1 MGFSNP
7 PVGPI
12 NFPRMQP
19 APSALSPGVPLRRRR
34 LVRRVTIAL
43 CVVLLSLVAGAAI
56 DAWAGRALTPR
67 GLMIGDMS
75 VGRLDRRS
83 FASFLGTLQGRYD
96 NTSITVKLSDRS
108 AVLNGRDVGL
118 EVDRSQ
124 LTQRAFSAGRTGNS
138 VARVSSYLRSVTRGS
153 TLSVPVDLD
162 EDRLRLALRDL
173 DAKFPDRPTDPT
185 LLFVES
191 QWIIEP
197 GKPGQVSDTT
207 NAAANITRRM
217 QQDPGAVIVE
227 VERILMPSNY
237 RETELQ
243 SLITAASSATDAPL
257 VVQAATSTVTVDPPR
272 LRRSV
277 DARVNGLKVA
287 IRLTDGALNSV
298 LTQLRS
304 ADRPPTDARFVADTV
319 ATDDP
324 DSGPTFSVGIVPS
337 TPGSRCCAEDSA
349 RRIEAALSTG
359 QRKTVVL
366 DSVAVQPEVTTEK
379 LDKLKISEPVGT
391 FTTKHAPG
399 ETRVKNIHRIAD
411 MLRGIVIEPGAT
423 FSVNDTIG
431 PRSKDNG
438 FFSAGVIDQGIFKED
453 FGGGISQFATTMF
466 NAAFFAGLDLVEY
479 QSHSLYI
486 PRYPYGREATLSFP
500 SPDLKIANNTPYGV
514 MIWPTYTDR
523 SITVTLLST
532 RYVTGTVVGQR
543 KIANRSCTAV
553 YTERQRT
560 YVDGR
565 SERDT
570 VEALYRPGE
579 GRDCDGNLT
588 PAAQALEQERAAR
601 AKAREAARAKK
612 QAQARAAE
620 ATPKPPVAS
629 EPSSNETS
637 G

>member
-243 SLITAASSATDAPL
+243 SLITAASSAT
-257 VVQAATSTVTVDPPR
+257 
-272 LRRSV
+272 LR
-277 DARVNGLKVA
+277 
-287 IRLTDGALNSV
+287 
-298 LTQLRS
+298 
-304 ADRPPTDARFVADTV
+304 
-319 ATDDP
+319 
-324 DSGPTFSVGIVPS
+324 
-337 TPGSRCCAEDSA
+337 
-349 RRIEAALSTG
+349 
-359 QRKTVVL
+359 
-366 DSVAVQPEVTTEK
+366 
-379 LDKLKISEPVGT
+379 
-391 FTTKHAPG
+391 
-399 ETRVKNIHRIAD
+399 
-411 MLRGIVIEPGAT
+411 
-423 FSVNDTIG
+423 
-431 PRSKDNG
+431 
-438 FFSAGVIDQGIFKED
+438 
-453 FGGGISQFATTMF
+453 
-466 NAAFFAGLDLVEY
+466 
-479 QSHSLYI
+479 
-486 PRYPYGREATLSFP
+486 
-500 SPDLKIANNTPYGV
+500 
-514 MIWPTYTDR
+514 
-523 SITVTLLST
+523 
-532 RYVTGTVVGQR
+532 
-543 KIANRSCTAV
+543 
-553 YTERQRT
+553 
-560 YVDGR
+560 
-565 SERDT
+565 
-570 VEALYRPGE
+570 
-579 GRDCDGNLT
+579 
-588 PAAQALEQERAAR
+588 
-601 AKAREAARAKK
+601 
-612 QAQARAAE
+612 
-620 ATPKPPVAS
+620 
-629 EPSSNETS
+629 
-637 G
+637 